1 MQAMRHAL
9 AVHAR
14 SAEFLVVQGLL
25 QEVRLGGY
33 MVLLALESRSQ
44 RRLQVPDASAQ
55 MSIDGTFASVGLR
68 LGGITESIF
77 RAQVRRSRGTR
88 SCRQHGSCF
97 SRAW

>member
-14 SAEFLVVQGLL
+14 SAEFLVVQGFL
-25 QEVRLGGY
+25 QVVRLGGY
-33 MVLLALESRSQ
+33 MVLLALVSRSQ
-44 RRLQVPDASAQ
+44 RRLQVPDVSAQ
-55 MSIDGTFASVGLR
+55 MSIDGTFASVELR
-68 LGGITESIF
+68 LGGIPSNF
-77 RAQVRRSRGTR
+77 CAQVRRSRGTR